1 MQLTFTAGVQSLNIL
16 KDSREGNRDSL
27 KKKKSL
33 SLLDLSI
40 GRHLLDV
47 ALRK

>member
-27 KKKKSL
+27 KKKSL